1 MADAL
6 ALASPLRMAALIVR
20 HAGLLVAITR
30 VELAK
35 RYAGSLLGL
44 AWLVLQP
51 LMLLSAYLFVY
62 LVVFRVRFPGF
73 SQFDYVLYV
82 FCGLV
87 PYLGFMEG
95 LTSGTLAIRQNMHLV
110 KNVMLPVE
118 LVPVRNVL
126 VAMAG
131 QIAALGIVLLMVA
144 WNGNLSAGV
153 LLVPVHL
160 LVQFMLVLGLTFVLS
175 AMAVVIPD
183 VSYVLNIILFL
194 LMFLSPIG
202 FRIEMVPAEYHF
214 VLQLNPVYYMIE
226 VYRASILGTGIPDL
240 RIWTVFVAI
249 AVAAFAA
256 GSAFFR
262 AFRGMLLD
270 LE

>member
-1 MADAL
+1 MVDAGVQT
-6 ALASPLRMAALIVR
+6 APLGTAALIVR
-20 HAGLLVAITR
+20 HARLLATITR
-30 VELAK
+30 LELAK

-51 LMLLSAYLFVY
+51 LLLLGAYLFVY

-87 PYLGFMEG
+87 PYLGFMEAV
-95 LTSGTLAIRQNMHLV
+95 TSGTLAIRQNMHLV

-118 LVPVRNVL
+118 LLPVRNVL

-131 QIAALGIVLLMVA
+131 QVIALGIVLALVA
-144 WNGNLSAGV
+144 WNGTLGV
-153 LLVPVHL
+153 GALLVPLHVV
-160 LVQFMLVLGLTFVLS
+160 VQFMFVVGLALMLS
-175 AMAVVIPD
+175 AVAVIVPD
-183 VSYVLNIILFL
+183 VSYVLNIVLFL

-202 FRIEMVPAEYHF
+202 FRPEMVPAEYQW
-214 VLQLNPVYYMIE
+214 VLELNPVTYMID
-226 VYRASILGTGIPDL
+226 VYRDSILFGTADPRTWG
-240 RIWTVFVAI
+240 VFVAL
-249 AVAAFAA
+249 AVASFVI
-256 GSAFFR
+256 GSVFFR
-262 AFRGMLLD
+262 LFRGVLLD

>member
-6 ALASPLRMAALIVR
+6 AIAAPVRMAMLIAR
-20 HAGLLVAITR
+20 HARLLVTITR

-44 AWLVLQP
+44 AWLILQP
-51 LMLLSAYLFVY
+51 LLLLSAYLFVY

-87 PYLGFMEG
+87 PYLGLMEG

-110 KNVMLPVE
+110 KNVMLPLE
-118 LVPVRNVL
+118 LIPVRNVL

-131 QIAALGIVLLMVA
+131 QLVALTLVLALIA
-144 WNGNLSAGV
+144 WNGSLSAGV
-153 LLVPVHL
+153 LLVPLHL
-160 LVQFMLVLGLTFVLS
+160 VVQFAFVVGLAFVLS
-175 AMAVVIPD
+175 AVAVVVSD
-183 VSYVLNIILFL
+183 VSYILNIILFL

-202 FRIEMVPAEYHF
+202 FRPDMVPADF
-214 VLQLNPVYYMIE
+214 QWVLTLNPVYYMIE
-226 VYRASILGTGIPDL
+226 VYRGSMLGVLPDL
-240 RIWTVFVAI
+240 RIWAIFVAM
-249 AVAAFAA
+249 AVVAFVG
-256 GSAFFR
+256 GSIFFR
-262 AFRGMLLD
+262 AFRGVLLD
-270 LE
+270 ME

>member
-1 MADAL
+1 MVDAGTEV
-6 ALASPLRMAALIVR
+6 APLRVASLIAR
-20 HAGLLVAITR
+20 HARLLLTITR
-30 VELAK
+30 LELAK

-44 AWLVLQP
+44 AWFVLQP
-51 LMLLSAYLFVY
+51 LLLLGAYLFVY

-118 LVPVRNVL
+118 LLPVRNVL

-131 QIAALGIVLLMVA
+131 QVIALGIVLVLVG
-144 WNGNLSAGV
+144 WNGTLGAGA
-153 LLVPVHL
+153 LLVPVHVF
-160 LVQFMLVLGLTFVLS
+160 VQFTFVVGLALMLS
-175 AMAVVIPD
+175 AIAVIVPD
-183 VSYVLNIILFL
+183 VSYVLNIVLFL

-202 FRIEMVPAEYHF
+202 FRPEMVPAEYQF
-214 VLQLNPVYYMIE
+214 VLWLNPLTYMIDA
-226 VYRASILGTGIPDL
+226 YRDSIIFGTLPD
-240 RIWTVFVAI
+240 WQSWSVFVGL
-249 AVAAFAA
+249 AVVSFVT
-256 GSAFFR
+256 GSVFFR
-262 AFRGMLLD
+262 LFRGVLLD

>member
-6 ALASPLRMAALIVR
+6 ARVAPLRVATLIAR
-20 HAGLLVAITR
+20 YAPLLVTTTR
-30 VELAK
+30 LELAK

-44 AWLVLQP
+44 SWFVLQP
-51 LMLLSAYLFVY
+51 LLLLGAYLFVY

-73 SQFDYVLYV
+73 SQLDYVLYV

-118 LVPVRNVL
+118 LLPVRNVL
-126 VAMAG
+126 VATAG
-131 QIAALGIVLLMVA
+131 QVIALGIVLVLVA
-144 WNGNLSAGV
+144 WNGMLGVSA
-153 LLVPVHL
+153 LLVPVHVV
-160 LVQFMLVLGLTFVLS
+160 VQFVFVVGLALMLS
-175 AMAVVIPD
+175 AIAVIIPD
-183 VSYVLNIILFL
+183 VSYVLNIVLFL

-202 FRIEMVPAEYHF
+202 FRPEMVPQEFQF
-214 VLQLNPVYYMIE
+214 VVQLNPMSYMIA
-226 VYRASILGTGIPDL
+226 VYRDSIIFAQLPALATWG
-240 RIWTVFVAI
+240 VFVALAI
-249 AVAAFAA
+249 VSFVA
-256 GSAFFR
+256 GSVFFR
-262 AFRGMLLD
+262 LFRGVLLD

>member
-1 MADAL
+1 MGDVRSRL
-6 ALASPLRMAALIVR
+6 APVRVAALIAR
-20 HAGLLVAITR
+20 HARLLITITR
-30 VELAK
+30 LELAK

-44 AWLVLQP
+44 AWFVLQP
-51 LMLLSAYLFVY
+51 LMLLGAYLFVY
-62 LVVFRVRFPGF
+62 MVVFRVRFPGF

-95 LTSGTLAIRQNMHLV
+95 LTSGTLAVRQNMHLV

-118 LVPVRNVL
+118 LLPVRNVL

-131 QIAALGIVLLMVA
+131 QTIALVIVLLLVG
-144 WNGNLSAGV
+144 WNGSLGAGA

-160 LVQFMLVLGLTFVLS
+160 FVQFTFVVGLALLLS
-175 AMAVVIPD
+175 PIAVIVPD
-183 VSYVLNIILFL
+183 VSYVLNIVLFL

-202 FRIEMVPAEYHF
+202 FRPDMVPPEFQF
-214 VLQLNPVYYMIE
+214 VLTLNPLTYMIA
-226 VYRASILGTGIPDL
+226 VYRDSIIFGQLPGGEA
-240 RIWTVFVAI
+240 WAVFVALA
-249 AVAAFAA
+249 AVAFVV
-256 GSAFFR
+256 GSTFFR
-262 AFRGMLLD
+262 VFRGVLLD

>member
-1 MADAL
+1 MASAIS
-6 ALASPLRMAALIVR
+6 AATPLRMGALIAR
-20 HAGLLVAITR
+20 NAGLLVAITR

-51 LMLLSAYLFVY
+51 LLLLSAYLFVY
-62 LVVFRVRFPGF
+62 LVVFKVRFPGF

-95 LTSGTLAIRQNMHLV
+95 LSSGTLAIRQNMHLV
-110 KNVMLPVE
+110 KNVMLPLE
-118 LVPVRNVL
+118 LLPVRNVL
-126 VAMAG
+126 VAMTG
-131 QIAALGIVLLMVA
+131 QIVALAIVVLLLA
-144 WNGNLSAGV
+144 WNGTLSAGV

-160 LVQFMLVLGLTFVLS
+160 AVQFTFILGLAFVLS
-175 AMAVVIPD
+175 ALAVVIPD
-183 VSYVLNIILFL
+183 VSYVLNIALFL

-202 FRIEMVPAEYHF
+202 FRPDMVPDGF
-214 VLQLNPVYYMIE
+214 QWVLYANPVYYMIE
-226 VYRASILGTGIPDL
+226 VYRGSMISGLSTDPQ
-240 RIWTVFVAI
+240 IWAVFVTL
-249 AVAAFAA
+249 AVVAFVA
-256 GSAFFR
+256 GSIFFR
-262 AFRGMLLD
+262 AFRGLLLD

>member
-1 MADAL
+1 MAEA
-6 ALASPLRMAALIVR
+6 AIAAPYRMAQLIAR
-20 HAGLLVAITR
+20 HAGLLAAITR
-30 VELAK
+30 VELSK
-35 RYAGSLLGL
+35 RYAGSVLGL

-51 LMLLSAYLFVY
+51 LLLLSAYLFVY

-73 SQFDYVLYV
+73 SRFDYVLYV

-87 PYLGFMEG
+87 PYLGFMEA
-95 LTSGTLAIRQNMHLV
+95 LTSGTLALRQNMHLV

-118 LVPVRNVL
+118 LVPVRTVL

-131 QIAALGIVLLMVA
+131 QVVALGIVVLLVA

-160 LVQFMLVLGLTFVLS
+160 AVQFAFVLGLTFILS
-175 AMAVVIPD
+175 ATAVVVPD
-183 VSYVLNIILFL
+183 LSYVLNIILFL

-202 FRIEMVPAEYHF
+202 FTIDMVPAEYQL

-226 VYRASILGTGIPDL
+226 VYRASILGSGVPDP
-240 RIWTVFVAI
+240 RIWGVFVAMA
-249 AVAAFAA
+249 AVAFIV

-262 AFRGMLLD
+262 KFRGMLLD

>member
-1 MADAL
+1 MVDAGSEV
-6 ALASPLRMAALIVR
+6 APLRVASLIAR
-20 HAGLLVAITR
+20 HARLLLTITR
-30 VELAK
+30 LELAK

-44 AWLVLQP
+44 AWFVLQP
-51 LMLLSAYLFVY
+51 LLLLGAYLFVY

-118 LVPVRNVL
+118 LLPVRNVL

-131 QIAALGIVLLMVA
+131 QVIALAIVLALVA
-144 WNGNLSAGV
+144 WNGTLGV
-153 LLVPVHL
+153 GALLVPVHVF
-160 LVQFMLVLGLTFVLS
+160 VQFTFVVGLALMLS
-175 AMAVVIPD
+175 AIAVIVPD
-183 VSYVLNIILFL
+183 VSYVLNIVLFL

-202 FRIEMVPAEYHF
+202 FRPEMVPAEYQF
-214 VLQLNPVYYMIE
+214 VLWLNPLTYMIDA
-226 VYRASILGTGIPDL
+226 YRDSIIFGTLPA
-240 RIWTVFVAI
+240 WPSWSVFAGL
-249 AVAAFAA
+249 AVVSFVV
-256 GSAFFR
+256 GSVFFR
-262 AFRGMLLD
+262 LFRGVLLD